1 MALEKLQIIREKNIG
16 SLDFDYA
23 NPIEALFNPNQLSI
37 SKSVNLSDQ
46 KATQRD
52 APESQFNHGEPAT
65 LNLELFFDTY
75 DTPNPNKDKVT
86 TRYTNR
92 VLSLATVEQIGGSKK
107 HRPPICLLSWG
118 SFGVF
123 FVGLLQSL
131 ERQFT
136 LFMEDGTPVRAK
148 VRCTFKQ
155 WCSNIQ
161 GLQREDL
168 QSSDVAKIRIV
179 KQGESLSQIAA
190 EEYRDPRQWRA
201 IANENGIDDP
211 RLLQP
216 GTVLLIPTLSNW

>member
-1 MALEKLQIIREKNIG
+1 MALAKLQIIREKNVG

-23 NPIEALFNPNQLSI
+23 HPIEALFNPNQLAI
-37 SKSVNLSDQ
+37 SKSVNWSEQ
-46 KATQRD
+46 PPAQRD
-52 APESQFNHGEPAT
+52 APESQFNHGEPET
-65 LNLELFFDTY
+65 LNLDLFFDTY

-86 TRYTNR
+86 TLYTNKMR
-92 VLSLATVEQIGGSKK
+92 DLATVEQNGGSTT
-107 HRPPICLLSWG
+107 HRPPVCLLSWG

-123 FVGLLQSL
+123 FVGILQTL

-148 VRCTFKQ
+148 VHCTFKQ

-161 GLQREDL
+161 GLKKQDL

-179 KQGESLSQIAA
+179 KRGESLSQIAA

-201 IANENGIDDP
+201 IADENGIDDP